1 MHAWMHDASELDNRR
16 TRRDETIRDIHK
28 MVAPGWQ
35 NKKKKTLKTRDSA
48 NARALKKR
56 KGLKAKHEDMKKRV
70 AGAARTGKQRRKA
83 LRNERRAIRNKEDEA
98 VKKASVEGGD
108 VEMKE

>member
-1 MHAWMHDASELDNRR
+1 MMMMIDAPELDGRSRGR
-16 TRRDETIRDIHK
+16 TH

-70 AGAARTGKQRRKA
+70 SGTARTGKQRRKA
-83 LRNERRAIRNKEDEA
+83 LRNERRAIRNKEEDA
-98 VKKASVEGGD
+98 AKKASVEGAD
-108 VEMKE
+108 VEMKD